1 MLVLPLAVLAAHT
14 LEVGFCDKNGDG
26 FFRVQPN
33 EQLERWQTPYDN
45 GTHLVIKWK
54 SDRRVSGRNVTSYY
68 VNAATSIPILNLFV
82 GTFGGFPQDI
92 CAPGGSKAR
101 NAVNVEGSAGTCAP
115 YSHTAHFDQR
125 LTAFEIPS
133 ALRTMA
139 SWDIVVTV
147 RGYGSHAPLNLPSE
161 ATPCEWWCHK
171 YRRKQVLDD
180 TQAEMPS
187 KRRLSTAQRL
197 HGWLSGMKVKIGGGG
212 KRQQQK

>member
-1 MLVLPLAVLAAHT
+1 MAVLPISLSLAVNVAAVPGVPSIFLNLRSFGSAVLAAHT

-101 NAVNVEGSAGTCAP
+101 NAVNVEGSAGTCA
-115 YSHTAHFDQR
+115 H
-125 LTAFEIPS
+125 S
-133 ALRTMA
+133 AL
-139 SWDIVVTV
+139 
-147 RGYGSHAPLNLPSE
+147 GPGP
-161 ATPCEWWCHK
+161 
-171 YRRKQVLDD
+171 
-180 TQAEMPS
+180 
-187 KRRLSTAQRL
+187 
-197 HGWLSGMKVKIGGGG
+197 
-212 KRQQQK
+212 